1 MNKCCRVGL
10 CLLVSGVSLVAG
22 GCLAVAAAG
31 AAAAGTYAY
40 VNGSLQG
47 HEEAGVDRLHNAA
60 LGAMEQ
66 LGFHVKDDKVD
77 ATSAHIV
84 AEEADGTDVKIN
96 IDSENDRL
104 SKIGIRVGLLGDKPM
119 SQMIYD
125 KIKANL

>member
-1 MNKCCRVGL
+1 MNRSMRVGL
-10 CLLVSGVSLVAG
+10 CVLVSGVSLVAG

-40 VNGSLQG
+40 TNGALQG
-47 HEEAGVDRLHNAA
+47 HEEANVDRLHNAA
-60 LGAMEQ
+60 RAAVEQ
-66 LGFHVKDDKVD
+66 LGFRIKEDNAD
-77 ATSAHIV
+77 ADSAHIV

-96 IDSENDRL
+96 IDSEGDRL
-104 SKIGIRVGLLGDKPM
+104 SKISIRAGLLGDKPM